1 VNYYEPR
8 LYNENSDTSKVVKYI
23 ENAAK
28 NARISQF
35 FIHPHYLAL
44 SSSDRPAVLRVLDLI
59 GKTISE
65 NRYNCL
71 YSTTDK
77 ITKFWFDRALSRI
90 EKLGNSLKVILSDD
104 MLITLPKSISS
115 DNILIDGKKAK
126 VIKKLICGKE
136 IRLIHV
142 SFGNH
147 VITF

>member
-1 VNYYEPR
+1 
-8 LYNENSDTSKVVKYI
+8 
-23 ENAAK
+23 
-28 NARISQF
+28 
-35 FIHPHYLAL
+35 
-44 SSSDRPAVLRVLDLI
+44 VLDLI

-65 NRYNCL
+65 KGYSCL

-77 ITKFWFDRALSRI
+77 ITKFWFDRALSSI
-90 EKLGNSLKVILSDD
+90 ERLGNSLKVILSDD